1 MADVQ
6 IQQTPSS
13 NSGGGAGWAWAIVV
27 IILLGVIAW
36 FVFGG
41 GLHKTTTSN
50 TKVEISTPGAGSAP
64 SGGSAPAAPSGGSG
78 GAPPSG
84 ATKTP

>member
-6 IQQTPSS
+6 IQQTPDAG
-13 NSGGGAGWAWAIVV
+13 SGSGAGWVWALVV
-27 IILLGVIAW
+27 LILLAIIAW

-41 GLHKTTTSN
+41 GLHRTTTARIDIN
-50 TKVEISTPGAGSAP
+50 APGAPAGGRSGAA
-64 SGGSAPAAPSGGSG
+64 GGSVAPGGSG
-78 GAPPSG
+78 SAGSGGG